1 MTTQAPNQ
9 FICAKW
15 GIKYPADEV
24 NRLYR
29 ALARVQTSPFTLICV
44 TDSPDG
50 IVPEVRVL
58 PIPDLPV
65 IGNQVM
71 NRGWRKL
78 TLFAHELRP
87 LVTGPTVYLDLDVVL
102 LQPLDAFFHYDP
114 AFAVIKDYKHLRYRN
129 AWTGNTST
137 FFYDASR
144 DYGVYER
151 LLAVGDEVRRRYRN
165 EQEFLCDVMRHQGL
179 LTYWPDK
186 WCASYK
192 YDCVPL
198 WPASL
203 WKTPQPPPEAKVL
216 VFHGNP
222 KPEEAVEGVGAKWY
236 RPMKPA
242 PWLKPLI
249 ER

>member
-1 MTTQAPNQ
+1 MRQ
-9 FICAKW
+9 FICTKW
-15 GIKYPADEV
+15 GTKYPASEV
-24 NRLYR
+24 NRLFR
-29 ALARVQTSPFTLICV
+29 ALTRVQKGPFELICV
-44 TDSPDG
+44 TDDDQG
-50 IVPEVRVL
+50 IVDEVRII

-71 NRGWRKL
+71 DRGWRKL
-78 TLFAHELRP
+78 TLFDPALRQQIH
-87 LVTGPTVYLDLDVVL
+87 GPTVYLDLDVVL
-102 LQPLDAFFHYDP
+102 LKSLDDFFSFDP
-114 AFAVIKDYKHLRYRN
+114 HFAVIKDYKNLRYRN
-129 AWTGNTST
+129 SWTGNTST
-137 FFYDASR
+137 FFYEADR
-144 DYGVYER
+144 DYQVFEW
-151 LLAVGDEVRRRYRN
+151 LIELGDEVQNRYRN
-165 EQEFLCDVMRHQGL
+165 EQEFLCDVMRHQGW

-203 WKTPQPPPEAKVL
+203 WKTPQAPPEARVL

-222 KPEEAVEGVGAKWY
+222 KPEEAVDGIGAKWY
-236 RPMKPA
+236 RPMRPA